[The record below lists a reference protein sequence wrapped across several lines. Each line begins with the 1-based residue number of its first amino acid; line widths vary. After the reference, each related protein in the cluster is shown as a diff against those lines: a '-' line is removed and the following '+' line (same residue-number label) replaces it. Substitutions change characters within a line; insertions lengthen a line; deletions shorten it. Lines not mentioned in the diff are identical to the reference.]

1 MMANIRFRSIEG
13 YESFKTKCN
22 FFRCE
27 EEYPGWTGNEKYI
40 IVTDVPE
47 QELLKEYPRMLS
59 AMRPYLIVG
68 TDYGKM
74 RNDSYNAERRAK
86 FFSAKSDAFGLN
98 DETENFHNE
107 LIDYSF
113 SEKSTLSMELE
124 EALNELTEIQRKRV
138 IKYYFGRM
146 TMEEIA
152 NSEGTV
158 KSAVKKS
165 LEQALAK
172 LHKYFI

>member
-1 MMANIRFRSIEG
+1 MANIRFRSIEG
-13 YESFKTKCN
+13 YETFKTKCN

-47 QELLKEYPRMLS
+47 QELLKEYPRVLS
-59 AMRPYLIVG
+59 AMQPYLIVG

-86 FFSAKSDAFGLN
+86 FFSAKCDAFGLN

-113 SEKSTLSMELE
+113 SEKSTLSLELE
-124 EALNELTEIQRKRV
+124 EALLNTKLRITPNRTLKQNRKSSTSC
-138 IKYYFGRM
+138 M
-146 TMEEIA
+146 TLFQK
-152 NSEGTV
+152 NTD
-158 KSAVKKS
+158 
-165 LEQALAK
+165 
-172 LHKYFI
+172 

>member
-1 MMANIRFRSIEG
+1 MQ
-13 YESFKTKCN
+13 
-22 FFRCE
+22 
-27 EEYPGWTGNEKYI
+27 
-40 IVTDVPE
+40 D
-47 QELLKEYPRMLS
+47 
-59 AMRPYLIVG
+59 
-68 TDYGKM
+68 
-74 RNDSYNAERRAK
+74 
-86 FFSAKSDAFGLN
+86 
-98 DETENFHNE
+98 
-107 LIDYSF
+107 
-113 SEKSTLSMELE
+113 TLY
-124 EALNELTEIQRKRV
+124 ELTEIQRKRV

>member
-1 MMANIRFRSIEG
+1 MR
-13 YESFKTKCN
+13 N
-22 FFRCE
+22 FFR
-27 EEYPGWTGNEKYI
+27 
-40 IVTDVPE
+40 
-47 QELLKEYPRMLS
+47 QS
-59 AMRPYLIVG
+59 A
-68 TDYGKM
+68 T
-74 RNDSYNAERRAK
+74 
-86 FFSAKSDAFGLN
+86 AFGLN

-113 SEKSTLSMELE
+113 SEKSTLSLELK

>member
-74 RNDSYNAERRAK
+74 RNDSYNEERRAK
-86 FFSAKSDAFGLN
+86 FFSAKCDAFGLN

-152 NSEGTV
+152 NIEGTV